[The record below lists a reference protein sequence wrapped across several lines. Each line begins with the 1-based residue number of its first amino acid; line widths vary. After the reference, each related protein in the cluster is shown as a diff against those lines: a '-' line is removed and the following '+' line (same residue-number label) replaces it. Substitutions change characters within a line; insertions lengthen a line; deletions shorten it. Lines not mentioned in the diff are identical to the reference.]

1 MARHSPRKP
10 GWYAKASEPLSLLYW
25 DGATWTQR
33 TRPKPS
39 WASRSEIF
47 EPGQE
52 EFDRSVEG
60 PVHPHEVRER
70 AAMGA
75 WSREWFVPWRSRQP
89 ERSWQR
95 GLAGHPSLLAR
106 PRGQQSP
113 VLLRPARRPLAWM
126 LCLVAV
132 AATVVLTSVAVM
144 TPYEARSP
152 VVAANRQALARFAAE
167 ATRECTAALP
177 GDRQVLASAVDGPA
191 ITAAA
196 HQVQLL
202 GLRLASI
209 PIPKDGLGPVGE
221 WLDTWKNFT
230 SSQARYALI
239 IGAAVRRD
247 GRLLPR
253 ELTPV
258 ARREA
263 VQVRRQA
270 VVSAT
275 QADRFASG
283 LGVLACRLEP
293 GPAT

>member
-1 MARHSPRKP
+1 
-10 GWYAKASEPLSLLYW
+10 
-25 DGATWTQR
+25 
-33 TRPKPS
+33 
-39 WASRSEIF
+39 
-47 EPGQE
+47 
-52 EFDRSVEG
+52 
-60 PVHPHEVRER
+60 
-70 AAMGA
+70 
-75 WSREWFVPWRSRQP
+75 
-89 ERSWQR
+89 
-95 GLAGHPSLLAR
+95 
-106 PRGQQSP
+106 
-113 VLLRPARRPLAWM
+113 M

-144 TPYEARSP
+144 TPYEARGP
-152 VVAANRQALARFAAE
+152 VVAVNRQALARFAAT
-167 ATRECTAALP
+167 ATKECAAALP
-177 GDRQVLASAVDGPA
+177 GYRQVLASAVDGPA

-196 HQVQLL
+196 HQVDLL

-209 PIPKDGLGPVGE
+209 PVPKDGLGPVGE

-230 SSQARYALI
+230 SSQARYAMI

-253 ELTPV
+253 ELTPA

-263 VQVRRQA
+263 LQARRQA

-283 LGVLACRLEP
+283 LGVLACRLEQ